1 MGSSTVRPEARS
13 TDGGGRDPDGSCRVG
28 VQVERRH
35 ASVRGDAVPAYEL
48 LRPMMRAWY
57 AHAMSASSAVPKPVD
72 ATSVSVEGAD
82 PDAVLLIGNGPAH
95 GWGVVTHQLSL
106 TGHLGRA
113 VTARTE
119 RPCAVTYIGDETMNV
134 SSVLAWVGDHD
145 LTAYDVVVVV
155 LGMND
160 AVRLTRVPVWRE
172 RFAELMDALTA
183 SIRPSARILV
193 AGMQPVRSVTPY
205 DSVLGGIAQRHA
217 GRLDREARGIVDRT
231 ERASSCALGAPELEP
246 DRPHGSSRVYRSWAR
261 EIADTAAP
269 LLAEV
274 RDAEGASRV
283 PHRPVEPSYEWAG
296 TARLVEQARH
306 GGSAELQ
313 RLAGVAQQRFDVDV
327 AVVSLL
333 DGDRLWYAMNT
344 DRLPFSI
351 PRDIAYCATVVADDR
366 AMVVPDAQR
375 DSRFAGNPFIDIT
388 GMDFYA
394 GYPLHSSDGDPIGTF
409 CLLDRRTRAPAS
421 VPIEELRE
429 IALQAQTELQRYETG
444 PAQPAPRDG
453 GRPGVADADADAGA
467 ADA

>member
-1 MGSSTVRPEARS
+1 M
-13 TDGGGRDPDGSCRVG
+13 
-28 VQVERRH
+28 Q
-35 ASVRGDAVPAYEL
+35 AYEL

-57 AHAMSASSAVPKPVD
+57 ANAMAGSSGVPKPVD
-72 ATSVSVEGAD
+72 ATSLAVEGED

-119 RPCAVTYIGDETMNV
+119 RPCAVTFIGDETMNV
-134 SSVLAWVGDHD
+134 SSALAWIGDHD
-145 LTAYDVVVVV
+145 VTAYDAVVVV
-155 LGMND
+155 LGIND

-172 RFAELMDALTA
+172 RFAELMGALAA
-183 SIRPSARILV
+183 STRPSARILV

-205 DSVLGGIAQRHA
+205 DSALGGIAQRHA
-217 GRLDREARGIVDRT
+217 DRLDREAREVVDAT
-231 ERASSCALGAPELEP
+231 GRAVFHPLGAPELEP
-246 DRPHGSSRVYRSWAR
+246 DRPHGSSRVYRAWAR
-261 EIADTAAP
+261 EIADAAAP

-274 RDAEGASRV
+274 RADEGASRA
-283 PHRPVEPSYEWAG
+283 PHRPVEPAYEWAG

-313 RLAGVAQQRFDVDV
+313 RLAAVAQERFDVDV

-351 PRDIAYCATVVADDR
+351 PRDIAYCATVVTDDS

-375 DSRFAGNPFIDIT
+375 DPRFAGNPFIDIT

-409 CLLDRRTRAPAS
+409 CLLDRRTRAAS
-421 VPIEELRE
+421 TVPVDVLRD
-429 IALQAQTELQRYETG
+429 IALQAESELQRYETG
-444 PAQPAPRDG
+444 STDAAPDGGGRRDG
-453 GRPGVADADADAGA
+453 ADADA
-467 ADA
+467 